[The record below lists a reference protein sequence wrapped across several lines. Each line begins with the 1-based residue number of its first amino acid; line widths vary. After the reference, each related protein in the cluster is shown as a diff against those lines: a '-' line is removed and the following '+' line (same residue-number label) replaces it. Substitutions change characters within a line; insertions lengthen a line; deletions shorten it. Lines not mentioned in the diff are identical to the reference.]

1 MFKSKKWWLL
11 LATLVVLS
19 MALAACGG
27 EAAPAEEEAAPV
39 EEEAAP
45 EEEEAAPEEEE
56 PMEEEVVEEMG
67 VIRVYASWP
76 LQGSMLPIGEGM
88 SNSTNLAMEHYLADN
103 PDGPGGYEVEFVFND
118 DASPVTGSWD
128 GTVEAEI
135 AQKCVNDESCLVY
148 FGTYN
153 SGAAAVSSPITNE
166 AGIAQITPANTNPG
180 LTFACPTCGEGEPDI
195 YRPSGEQTYFRT
207 NGNDFFQGLAAASWA
222 KCLGHEKVY
231 ILDDRQLYGKGV
243 ADAVEAHAA
252 VTGVEIVAHEGVE
265 STDID
270 FRSLMGKIQQ
280 SGATLVY
287 GGFVI
292 DSGGVQVVQQ
302 MANQGLF
309 DQGIQF
315 MAPDGL
321 VDAALIEQVGGADV
335 IGDGNVLLTFPG
347 LAPTQVRDASE
358 AGAAFYSA
366 YEDAYDAS
374 PDAWDAYAYQSAMI
388 ILDSIER
395 AAADGEPTRAS
406 ILAAM
411 KETNFDGLTG
421 NIQFNEDGDPV
432 VTQMGGLE
440 IRGGEIVPLE
450 PISGEMHEGC

>member
-1 MFKSKKWWLL
+1 VGC
-11 LATLVVLS
+11 AGGDGDGDGD
-19 MALAACGG
+19 AAAGG
-27 EAAPAEEEAAPV
+27 D
-39 EEEAAP
+39 
-45 EEEEAAPEEEE
+45 
-56 PMEEEVVEEMG
+56 
-67 VIRVYASWP
+67 VIRVYAAWP

-88 SNSTNLAMEHYLADN
+88 SNSTELALKHYLEDH
-103 PDGPGGYEVEFVFND
+103 PDGPGGFEVEFVFND

-135 AQKCVNDESCLVY
+135 AQKCVNDDSCLVY

-166 AGIAQITPANTNPG
+166 AGIAQITPANTYPG
-180 LTFACPTCGEGEPDI
+180 LTFDCPTCADDEPGI
-195 YRPSGEQTYFRT
+195 YRPSGDQTYFRT
-207 NGNDFFQGLAAASWA
+207 NGNDYDQGLAAASWA
-222 KCLGHEKVY
+222 VCLGHEKMY

-252 VTGVEIVAHEGVE
+252 ITGVEVVAHEGVE

-270 FRSLMGKIQQ
+270 FRSLMGKIQA

-309 DQGIQF
+309 DEGIQF

-347 LAPTQVRDASE
+347 LAPEQVRDSSE
-358 AGAAFYSA
+358 FGAFFYDS
-366 YEDAYDAS
+366 YVEEYGAS
-374 PDAWDAYAYQSAMI
+374 PDAWDAYAYQSALI

-395 AAADGEPTRAS
+395 AAADGAPTRAS
-406 ILAAM
+406 VLAAM
-411 KETNFDGLTG
+411 KATDFEGVTG
-421 NIQFNEDGDPV
+421 SIQFDENGDPV
-432 VTQMGGLE
+432 VRAMAGLTIE
-440 IRGGEIVPLE
+440 GGEIVPLE
-450 PISGEMHEGC
+450 PISGSMHESCP